1 MSEQEFYARDMELQI
16 EINDHRARCQKAQTV
31 IYEANCEM
39 TKLEN
44 ERIRLRQESYNAKI
58 AGGQNHD

>member
-1 MSEQEFYARDMELQI
+1 MSEQEYYARDMELQI

-39 TKLEN
+39 T
-44 ERIRLRQESYNAKI
+44 
-58 AGGQNHD
+58 